1 MWVLYNI
8 EKPWVK
14 FELIWTLFDHQT
26 PKHPPALWTP
36 LPTPETL
43 SSRNSVKESYIQD
56 INNKFM
62 LSLHPH
68 EHPMASILI
77 LMYGYE

>member
-1 MWVLYNI
+1 MNSFTDSGNPKFPELREGKLY
-8 EKPWVK
+8 
-14 FELIWTLFDHQT
+14 
-26 PKHPPALWTP
+26 
-36 LPTPETL
+36 
-43 SSRNSVKESYIQD
+43 SRH
-56 INNKFM
+56 KFM